1 MTPWESWQ
9 RPERVLAAA
18 EGGPGRRSPPNAA
31 VGAVAYI
38 SCPPPGSTQVSARFK
53 KTPPATLRGRADA
66 GVELLRAEVG
76 AALASF
82 AEELKQKSI

>member
-1 MTPWESWQ
+1 MRPWAQWRTSNA
-9 RPERVLAAA
+9 RPPAQL
-18 EGGPGRRSPPNAA
+18 
-31 VGAVAYI
+31 
-38 SCPPPGSTQVSARFK
+38 QVSARFK